1 MQSLQPWQG
10 WGEAGCWF
18 STVFGEKRELW
29 KMKKCKISIELLLC
43 PSSSTINIQQHQES
57 WFRTVECGG
66 GVCRQLMRIC
76 QMPAASKFHKTTT
89 TQSPF
94 PVWPGSDFLFWR
106 PGKGFHIKSIV
117 ATTSS
122 HQQSPWIFWYSNLEG
137 VAFLSRSLF
146 WSWFRFHSSHDHK
159 KGKVWRNTRKRA
171 GAPNSCQDQLQLS
184 SWWWWWRW
192 WWWLSGRLEP
202 LSGPIKTLSRVIVV
216 VVVVMLNFNSNAS
229 IYNV

>member
-1 MQSLQPWQG
+1 MNFFINFGRWIKTGDRGKDFTSKALLPPPARINNLRGYFDIQIWKG
-10 WGEAGCWF
+10 W
-18 STVFGEKRELW
+18 L
-29 KMKKCKISIELLLC
+29 
-43 PSSSTINIQQHQES
+43 
-57 WFRTVECGG
+57 
-66 GVCRQLMRIC
+66 
-76 QMPAASKFHKTTT
+76 
-89 TQSPF
+89 
-94 PVWPGSDFLFWR
+94 FL
-106 PGKGFHIKSIV
+106 P
-117 ATTSS
+117 
-122 HQQSPWIFWYSNLEG
+122 
-137 VAFLSRSLF
+137 RSLF

-229 IYNV
+229 IYPKYNGSFSLEETWSWWEDLISQ

>member
-1 MQSLQPWQG
+1 
-10 WGEAGCWF
+10 
-18 STVFGEKRELW
+18 
-29 KMKKCKISIELLLC
+29 MKKCKHQLLLC

-94 PVWPGSDFLFWR
+94 PVWPGSDFFFWR

-137 VAFLSRSLF
+137 VAFFAEIIILIMVSIPFISWSQKRKSLEKY
-146 WSWFRFHSSHDHK
+146 K
-159 KGKVWRNTRKRA
+159 KEGGSTK
-171 GAPNSCQDQLQLS
+171 L
-184 SWWWWWRW
+184 
-192 WWWLSGRLEP
+192 
-202 LSGPIKTLSRVIVV
+202 LSGPITTFQLMMTTMMMIIRKIGTLVRT
-216 VVVVMLNFNSNAS
+216 N
-229 IYNV
+229 